1 MLEEVESKIANTE
14 FKFPSKE
21 LNKDLFLKVE
31 SYSVVASYFF
41 MVIAIIV
48 RHLF

>member
-1 MLEEVESKIANTE
+1 MLEDFEAKIGNTE
-14 FKFPSKE
+14 YKFTSKE

-48 RHLF
+48 KHLY